1 MKKKL
6 MLLSIAALIILLSCG
21 CSSESS
27 GTPDDDTASAF
38 SSEETANPQAAVQ
51 YHSVDSISERGVLR
65 VGMRPFSWSWYKM
78 PVEWDE
84 NSLPTAYEEN
94 GEWYGWEAD
103 FMRAMAADLGVAV
116 EFVQFDDIDKM
127 LKSLED
133 GEIDCVMSALLID
146 SFSSNGEYTTSI
158 GYNWWGK
165 SDFAVFVKATDGA
178 ACDLS
183 SAVFG
188 TRDQKAYTDSIAEI
202 YPDAIIKTFS
212 SADSYFSALENGE
225 ISAIV
230 ESQSNI
236 SEYLAAY
243 DWLVLSNSG
252 IPDISPGK
260 GIYMMK
266 GNDSLKDFFDKEIE
280 IYTAGTVEGLTG
292 GQAACWNNSN
302 CAQAKQWG
310 VIS

>member
-6 MLLSIAALIILLSCG
+6 VLLLAAALIILLSCG

-27 GTPDDDTASAF
+27 GATDDDTTPAF
-38 SSEETANPQAAVQ
+38 SGVETPNPQADVQ
-51 YHSVDSISERGVLR
+51 YHSVDAIIERGVLR

-84 NSLPTAYEEN
+84 NGLPTAYEEN

-103 FMRAMAADLGVAV
+103 FMRAMATDMGVSA
-116 EFVQFDDIDKM
+116 EFVQFDNIDEM
-127 LKSLED
+127 LTALVS

-146 SFSSNGEYTTSI
+146 SYSSNGEYTTSI

-165 SDFAVFVKATDGA
+165 SDFAVFVKSADGA
-178 ACDLS
+178 AFDLS
-183 SAVFG
+183 AAVFG
-188 TRDQKAYTDSIAEI
+188 TREQKAYTDSIAEM
-202 YPDAIIKTFS
+202 YPDAVIKTFS
-212 SADSYFSALENGE
+212 SADSYFGALENGE

-243 DWLVLSNSG
+243 DWLVLSNTS
-252 IPDISPGK
+252 IPDVSPGK

-266 GNDSLKDFFDKEIE
+266 GNDSLKDFFDNEIE

-292 GQAACWNNSN
+292 GQAACWNNTN
-302 CAQAKQWG
+302 CEQAKQWG